1 MIEKQASVRQLTDQ
15 EIAME
20 LDLHSGEGSVG
31 IENLDNFYAAQKALF
46 TAISTCMRGVHQSDA
61 EASGLIEEL
70 VETTAKN
77 FATVYAG
84 EDDLDRKID
93 DLSIGL
99 HRSLIDLKFFI
110 DSFEV
115 PVQVEVSDLEDLKD
129 AYREVLD
136 EDDYDVNYDISEQSF
151 GSLYS
156 YYLSDLLEHCQDS
169 EVEMRQEKRH
179 IQKRQALAIG
189 REIAKAS
196 LNAAALAAAIR
207 IFSKKS

>member
-1 MIEKQASVRQLTDQ
+1 M
-15 EIAME
+15 
-20 LDLHSGEGSVG
+20 
-31 IENLDNFYAAQKALF
+31 
-46 TAISTCMRGVHQSDA
+46 
-61 EASGLIEEL
+61 
-70 VETTAKN
+70 
-77 FATVYAG
+77 
-84 EDDLDRKID
+84 
-93 DLSIGL
+93 
-99 HRSLIDLKFFI
+99 
-110 DSFEV
+110 

-136 EDDYDVNYDISEQSF
+136 EDDYDVHYDISEQSF

-179 IQKRQALAIG
+179 IQKRQALAIS

-207 IFSKKS
+207 IFSKKSWL